1 MEAWLI
7 KANNSVTV
15 IRKFNRL
22 EVQEGLD
29 EVTNLNDQVANMET
43 LFKSLSR
50 RFQALV
56 SEMAMPEIE
65 DTMKVLKRHKEQ
77 LVNVRYVIDFCVSK
91 IDFISRNIL

>member
-1 MEAWLI
+1 METWLI

-29 EVTNLNDQVANMET
+29 EVTNLNDQVVNMET

-77 LVNVRYVIDFCVSK
+77 LVNVR
-91 IDFISRNIL
+91 

>member
-77 LVNVRYVIDFCVSK
+77 LVNVR
-91 IDFISRNIL
+91 

>member
-29 EVTNLNDQVANMET
+29 EVTNLNDQVVNMET

-77 LVNVRYVIDFCVSK
+77 LVNVR
-91 IDFISRNIL
+91 

>member
-1 MEAWLI
+1 METWLI
-7 KANNSVTV
+7 KANNSVTI

-29 EVTNLNDQVANMET
+29 EVTNLNDQVVNMET

-77 LVNVRYVIDFCVSK
+77 LVNVR
-91 IDFISRNIL
+91 

>member
-1 MEAWLI
+1 MEVWLI